1 MAGQKEY
8 EVELQF
14 SSGILS
20 YPSRTNIDEEN
31 IDGEEPIFGSRMD
44 LKSATPSS
52 SRRGSR
58 ISTMGWVWSE
68 ARVASN
74 EMHSYHN
81 KRHRVPPHMLTQGT
95 WYLGLFSRTEVIKYT
110 LQEDKNSNPVPS
122 CENNFEHKR

>member
-44 LKSATPSS
+44 LKSPSPSS
-52 SRRGSR
+52 SRRGSK
-58 ISTMGWVWSE
+58 ISMVGWVCE
-68 ARVASN
+68 
-74 EMHSYHN
+74 Y
-81 KRHRVPPHMLTQGT
+81 RHL
-95 WYLGLFSRTEVIKYT
+95 YT
-110 LQEDKNSNPVPS
+110 
-122 CENNFEHKR
+122 

>member
-14 SSGILS
+14 TSGILS

-44 LKSATPSS
+44 LKSPSPSS

-58 ISTMGWVWSE
+58 ISMVGWVWLWILLSL
-68 ARVASN
+68 
-74 EMHSYHN
+74 HI
-81 KRHRVPPHMLTQGT
+81 T
-95 WYLGLFSRTEVIKYT
+95 VIHYAHT
-110 LQEDKNSNPVPS
+110 VV
-122 CENNFEHKR
+122 

>member
-14 SSGILS
+14 TSGILS

-44 LKSATPSS
+44 LKSPSPSS

-58 ISTMGWVWSE
+58 ISMVGWVCE
-68 ARVASN
+68 
-74 EMHSYHN
+74 
-81 KRHRVPPHMLTQGT
+81 
-95 WYLGLFSRTEVIKYT
+95 YLHFYWLLYFTAHKWVSKDNQLKI
-110 LQEDKNSNPVPS
+110 EDCCQKA
-122 CENNFEHKR
+122 

>member
-14 SSGILS
+14 TSGILS

-44 LKSATPSS
+44 LMSPSPSS

-58 ISTMGWVWSE
+58 ISTMGWVVYPRILLS
-68 ARVASN
+68 
-74 EMHSYHN
+74 
-81 KRHRVPPHMLTQGT
+81 T
-95 WYLGLFSRTEVIKYT
+95 LGILFST
-110 LQEDKNSNPVPS
+110 L
-122 CENNFEHKR
+122 

>member
-14 SSGILS
+14 TSGILS

-44 LKSATPSS
+44 LKSQSASS

-58 ISTMGWVWSE
+58 FSIMGWV
-68 ARVASN
+68 
-74 EMHSYHN
+74 
-81 KRHRVPPHMLTQGT
+81 L
-95 WYLGLFSRTEVIKYT
+95 
-110 LQEDKNSNPVPS
+110 
-122 CENNFEHKR
+122 